1 MKVVYAKTIF
11 EKINDAIRDAEDKC
25 KEIEY
30 IELTKS
36 EWVALTSRAVCFNSG
51 EYLTNWSYDGVLI
64 KVVDNE

>member
-1 MKVVYAKTIF
+1 MLKPYLK
-11 EKINDAIRDAEDKC
+11 KINDAIRDAEDKC